1 MSLVKDKI
9 KVLITD
15 DSALMR
21 KLISA
26 MLSQDAEIEVVATA
40 MDGILALKKIEQ
52 YQPDVITLDIIMPN
66 MDGLT
71 TLEHIVARYHL
82 PVIIVSSLVSPGAE
96 ITLKAL
102 ELGAVDFVAK
112 PKNLVPDQINV
123 IAQELVAKIK
133 AVANYRSRK
142 VLNLWDK
149 QIDKELNKE
158 LNKEINK
165 EEKPLFEKKLIEIVK
180 PEEKLARLICIGI
193 STGGPEA
200 LSWLLPKL
208 PKNLAAAVLVVQHMP
223 EGFTAQLAQRL
234 NKLSSIPVKEAA
246 DGDLILAS
254 RVLIAPGGRQMYV
267 KKRPLAATVVVSEAP
282 PVSGHCPS
290 VDVLFASA
298 ATEYGDN
305 TIGVI
310 MTGMGEDGVIGLGK
324 IKQAGGLTLAQ
335 DEASC
340 VVFGMPKV
348 ALAKGY
354 VDEVVSLEQIP
365 DYLVEKVG
373 VYACDRK

>member
-1 MSLVKDKI
+1 MILVRDKI

-71 TLEHIVARYHL
+71 TLEHIVSRYHL

-96 ITLKAL
+96 ITLRAL

-112 PKNLVPDQINV
+112 PKNLVPDQINI

-142 VLNLWDK
+142 VLNLCDK
-149 QIDKELNKE
+149 QIDKEA
-158 LNKEINK
+158 NK
-165 EEKPLFEKKLIEIVK
+165 EEKPLFEKKLTEIVK
-180 PEEKLARLICIGI
+180 SEEKAAKLICIGI

-208 PKNLAAAVLVVQHMP
+208 PKNLAAAVLIVQHMP

-234 NKLSSIPVKEAA
+234 NKLSAIPIKEAA

-305 TIGVI
+305 AIGVI

-354 VDEVVSLEQIP
+354 VDEVVSLEKIP

>member
-1 MSLVKDKI
+1 MALVKDKI

-112 PKNLVPDQINV
+112 PKNLVPDQINI

-142 VLNLWDK
+142 ALNLWDK
-149 QIDKELNKE
+149 QIDKETS
-158 LNKEINK
+158 K
-165 EEKPLFEKKLIEIVK
+165 EEKPLFEKKLTEAVK
-180 PEEKLARLICIGI
+180 SEEKAAKLICIGI

-234 NKLSSIPVKEAA
+234 NKLSSIPIKEAA

-305 TIGVI
+305 TIGII

>member
-112 PKNLVPDQINV
+112 PKNLVPDQISI

-142 VLNLWDK
+142 ILNLWD
-149 QIDKELNKE
+149 
-158 LNKEINK
+158 KEINK
-165 EEKPLFEKKLIEIVK
+165 EEKPLFEKKLVEIVK
-180 PEEKLARLICIGI
+180 PEEKPEEKPARLICIGI

-234 NKLSSIPVKEAA
+234 NKLSSIPIKEAA

-354 VDEVVSLEQIP
+354 VNEVVSLEQIP